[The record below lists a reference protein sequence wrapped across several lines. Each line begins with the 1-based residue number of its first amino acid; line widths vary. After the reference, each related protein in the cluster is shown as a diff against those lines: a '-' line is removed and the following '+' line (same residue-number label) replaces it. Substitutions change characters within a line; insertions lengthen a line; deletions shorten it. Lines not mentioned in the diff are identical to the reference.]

1 MSILLSTHTLSK
13 HFARHPGLWTRP
25 KATPASLV
33 KAVDEVSLSLYEG
46 EVFGLL
52 GQSGSGKTTLAR
64 LLLRLLEPT
73 SGTIHFEGRDML
85 TMDEPALKQHL
96 RQKAHM
102 IFQHPDAALNPAF
115 TVQRILDQALRMHR
129 SLSRTERQ
137 EQGLALLQ
145 EVGLSPAHRHKYPH
159 ELSSGEKRRISIGRA
174 LATNPRLLIAD
185 EPVSG
190 LDVTLQHRM
199 MDLLLRLRE
208 ERGLTLM
215 VIAHDV
221 NLVHAACDR
230 LGVMYA
236 GRLVEAGL
244 RDAMT
249 PATCQ
254 HPHTR
259 ALFDA
264 RLSTSGW

>member
-1 MSILLSTHTLSK
+1 MSILLATHNLSK
-13 HFARHPGLWTRP
+13 HFARYTGLWTRSN
-25 KATPASLV
+25 ATPSSLV
-33 KAVDEVSLSLYEG
+33 KAVDAVSMNLYEG

-73 SGTIHFEGRDML
+73 NGTIHFEGRDIL
-85 TMDEPALKQHL
+85 AMDEASLKQHL
-96 RQKAHM
+96 RRKAHM
-102 IFQHPDAALNPAF
+102 IFQHPDAALNPTF
-115 TVQRILDQALRMHR
+115 TVRRILDQALRTHTN
-129 SLSRTERQ
+129 LSRTERL

-145 EVGLSPAHRHKYPH
+145 EVGLSPAHRDKYPH

-190 LDVTLQHRM
+190 LDVTLQRRI

-215 VIAHDV
+215 LIAHDV

-230 LGVMYA
+230 LGVMQA
-236 GRLVEAGL
+236 GRLVEAGP

-264 RLSTSGW
+264 RLSPGGW